1 MVAAWIKLYGKFL
14 RHIRAVEIGHP
25 QPGAHPSMFPSFQE
39 EGVKDLYMQEAARNL
54 CVLEGIVILLSETP

>member
-1 MVAAWIKLYGKFL
+1 MEVLPMTEHTSIKHSMFVAWIKLYGKFL

-39 EGVKDLYMQEAARNL
+39 EVRNL
-54 CVLEGIVILLSETP
+54 YKGGPRDL